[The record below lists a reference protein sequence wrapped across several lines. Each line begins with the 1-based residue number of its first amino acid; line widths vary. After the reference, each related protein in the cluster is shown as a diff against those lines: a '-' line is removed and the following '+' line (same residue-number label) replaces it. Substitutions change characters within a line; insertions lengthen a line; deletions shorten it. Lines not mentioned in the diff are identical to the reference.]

1 MGEVAQRAVPHPRT
15 EPGAGM
21 AALHRRI
28 LFRRLG
34 RAAVNLLIGAFALF
48 PILWGFSSSLKPTDR
63 IIEYP
68 PRLLPEN
75 PTLAHYL
82 RIFQDDAA
90 FYILNSVIVSAATV
104 ALTLG
109 LAALGGYALARYDFR
124 GRTLAMMAI
133 VSVMSIPIASLL
145 VPTFTLISVLGLF
158 DTRLGLVLLYTA
170 YQLPAAIWMLY
181 GYFMAL
187 PVEIENAARVDGC
200 SPLATLRRVVLPLS
214 KPGLVAA
221 ALFVLVFA
229 WNDFVVAVTMTSSQE
244 ARTFPVAIYFYLGF
258 YGREWGPLLAASLVS
273 IVPIIA
279 AFVFLQR
286 YFMSGL
292 TGAGVKG

>member
-1 MGEVAQRAVPHPRT
+1 MAGTTTSLPLPAS
-15 EPGAGM
+15 GA
-21 AALHRRI
+21 
-28 LFRRLG
+28 
-34 RAAVNLLIGAFALF
+34 RAAVDALHGRILRRRLVRGAVNLVIAAFALF
-48 PILWGFSSSLKPTDR
+48 PILWGLSSSLKPTDR
-63 IIEYP
+63 IIEFP
-68 PRLLPEN
+68 PRLIPEEV
-75 PTLAHYL
+75 TLEHYA
-82 RIFQDDAA
+82 RIFHDDAA
-90 FYILNSVIVSAATV
+90 FYILNSGVVSVATV
-104 ALTLG
+104 VLTLG

-124 GRTLAMMAI
+124 GRTVTMMAI

-181 GYFMAL
+181 GYFMSL
-187 PVEIENAARVDGC
+187 PVEVENAARVDGC
-200 SPLATLRRVVLPLS
+200 TPLGALRRVVLPLS

-244 ARTFPVAIYFYLGF
+244 TRTFPVAMYFYLGF

-279 AFVFLQR
+279 VFVFLQR

-292 TGAGVKG
+292 TGGGVKG

>member
-1 MGEVAQRAVPHPRT
+1 MQ
-15 EPGAGM
+15 
-21 AALHRRI
+21 AAILRRKLI
-28 LFRRLG
+28 RG
-34 RAAVNLLIGAFALF
+34 AVNLLIMAFALF
-48 PILWGFSSSLKPTDR
+48 PILWGLSSSFKPTDR
-63 IIEYP
+63 IIEFP
-68 PRLLPEN
+68 PRLLPEA
-75 PTLAHYL
+75 PTLEHYQ

-90 FYILNSVIVSAATV
+90 FYIMNSALVSAATV
-104 ALTLG
+104 FLTLA

-124 GRTLAMMAI
+124 GRTFAMMSVIA
-133 VSVMSIPIASLL
+133 VMSIPIASLL

-170 YQLPAAIWMLY
+170 YQLPAALWMLY
-181 GYFMAL
+181 GYFMSL

-200 SPLATLRRVVLPLS
+200 SPTRTLRKVVLPLS

-221 ALFVLVFA
+221 ALFCLVFA

-244 ARTFPVAIYFYLGF
+244 TRTFPVAIYFYLGF

-279 AFVFLQR
+279 VFVFLQR

-292 TGAGVKG
+292 TGGGVKG